1 MNSEELLLRAAEERH
16 AIVERY
22 LKGRHAGAE
31 IHSWEEPDNDF
42 YGNFDRFG
50 FITDSKNE
58 ESSAQK
64 DGLEKKDK
72 EIELEREKKWAKM
85 FHKWDK
91 VPADKLKRRVYKG
104 IPNSCRGRGWSLL
117 LNLPDPGDGDESN
130 PRSMD
135 MRQRYEESTRK
146 YEEMRDLAWKYSPD
160 IRQIDLDV
168 NRTYREHNMFRD
180 RYSVKQTQLFNVLA
194 AYSVYNLEIGYCQ
207 GMSQIAAVL
216 LMYLSEEEAFWA
228 LSSLVSDS
236 KYSMHGFFIPGFPKL
251 LRYQEHH
258 DKIMSKFLPK
268 LKKHLD
274 KNNVDT
280 GIYTLKWFFQCF
292 LDRIPF
298 KLTLRVWDIY
308 ILEGERIMT
317 AMAYN
322 LLKMHQRQ
330 LAKLSMDDI
339 LHFIQVKLEKQF
351 QYTDDATIES
361 LQKCLEELKRNKLDY
376 AGQPSPA
383 ELPKS
388 PLGVFKPDAHA
399 ASFEQKIGRRSSE
412 FSSVE
417 KATQETV
424 ITRRDT
430 AVALAA
436 LADRNSSIGTDASK
450 YTPPSRR
457 NSARERRDER
467 DLASEYH
474 DNRDLADEY
483 HDIGRNSPNE
493 CYIDRNLAKEYH
505 EIGRNSSNEYYIDR
519 NSAGDYHD
527 IGRNLARKYDD
538 MDRHSAY
545 EHHVIGNSVSDLH
558 GTDGNLANYP
568 IIGNTDSEYSD
579 DSDLSDE
586 EEFASRNSASEYRTD
601 SSIVTDT
608 SKCSTD
614 GNSTRISSRDGNS
627 TRELSSVGNSTREF
641 SNGNSSRIFSD
652 ENSTKEFPNGNS
664 TREFSRDG
672 NSTEY
677 SGESSMG
684 AYPTTLLI
692 THL

>member
-436 LADRNSSIGTDASK
+436 LADRNSSIGTDASSK
-450 YTPPSRR
+450 ISFEPSLDDASSIANGGSRR
-457 NSARERRDER
+457 S
-467 DLASEYH
+467 
-474 DNRDLADEY
+474 LADTSVTSTADISALSSHISAGADTHSIGTGAGSDMEVFVHSTGPSTPRATTPRSPRVSRSPDDRIRIY
-483 HDIGRNSPNE
+483 VPYESPSQSPKKSPKKSPPRHQNSHDSDATIMNSTNGTPNGLPVSLPNSYSTS
-493 CYIDRNLAKEYH
+493 YIPPRSPSKLYAENNHRSISNPTSIYEQYETNKITIHIVDDNLATPLGER
-505 EIGRNSSNEYYIDR
+505 IP
-519 NSAGDYHD
+519 
-527 IGRNLARKYDD
+527 
-538 MDRHSAY
+538 
-545 EHHVIGNSVSDLH
+545 NSVSSPFHMEPSPGMIHMDL
-558 GTDGNLANYP
+558 
-568 IIGNTDSEYSD
+568 
-579 DSDLSDE
+579 
-586 EEFASRNSASEYRTD
+586 
-601 SSIVTDT
+601 
-608 SKCSTD
+608 K
-614 GNSTRISSRDGNS
+614 
-627 TRELSSVGNSTREF
+627 
-641 SNGNSSRIFSD
+641 
-652 ENSTKEFPNGNS
+652 
-664 TREFSRDG
+664 
-672 NSTEY
+672 
-677 SGESSMG
+677 
-684 AYPTTLLI
+684 
-692 THL
+692 